1 MESLA
6 FGLTYALVAG
16 PCTVA
21 VGLIGSS
28 AMRSIGR
35 NPEATNELRTMM
47 ILAISFAD
55 ALAIIGLVAALILKF
70 LK

>member
-1 MESLA
+1 MDQLA

-16 PCTVA
+16 PCTLA
-21 VGLIGSS
+21 VGLIGKA
-28 AMRSIGR
+28 AMNAIGR

-55 ALAIIGLVAALILKF
+55 ALAIIGLVVALIEKF